1 MPKLS
6 MGNGLPPPTVEERVQ
21 LIMRLIRRMKW
32 RVGYT
37 DRNIAAH
44 WGVSVATIR
53 SYSSEAF
60 RRVKAEVTDPDATA
74 ATVCVALEKVVRE
87 GSQKGLAGHR
97 SVIEASKT
105 WANIAGATAPTRIEI
120 GALANM
126 TDEQLQRRKAEIV
139 ARLQEDDRIA
149 GEPTE
154 ADIKLR
160 DEARRALEVR
170 VKGALAQESARE
182 GGQSADQDA
191 LRALQAAED
200 QDAEH
205 DQRRGMYYAVHGR
218 DPRLAIRR
226 PGNSS

>member
-1 MPKLS
+1 MSKLS

-44 WGVSVATIR
+44 WGLSVETIR
-53 SYSSEAF
+53 GYSSEAF

-74 ATVCVALEKVVRE
+74 ATVCVALEQVVRE
-87 GSQKGLAGHR
+87 GARKGLAGHR

-126 TDEQLQRRKAEIV
+126 SEEQLQRRKEEII
-139 ARLQEDDRIA
+139 ARLREDDRLSS
-149 GEPTE
+149 EPTE
-154 ADIKLR
+154 ADLKLR

-170 VKGALAQESARE
+170 VRGALAQESARE

-191 LRALQAAED
+191 LRSQHTEEED
-200 QDAEH
+200 E
-205 DQRRGMYYAVHGR
+205 RTYRHGLR
-218 DPRLAIRR
+218 LASHGKDPRNAIR
-226 PGNSS
+226 